1 MLRDGRQLQQLRRVV
16 VALSRHHH
24 ETEEG
29 VERGDDARLRTG
41 LYAEVVEKDQI
52 ILQIGQ
58 DARRR
63 LKSPLRQELQKLR
76 EVGRVRLNGVGS
88 QRALQEQIVAV
99 FGKEIHRNNK
109 DGNTASAELSTRCC
123 RRERFI

>member
-16 VALSRHHH
+16 VALSRHHE

-29 VERGDDARLRTG
+29 VKRRDDTRLRTG

-58 DARRR
+58 DACRR

-88 QRALQEQIVAV
+88 QRALQQQIIAI
-99 FGKEIHRNNK
+99 FTKEIHRTKEKN
-109 DGNTASAELSTRCC
+109 GNTEKA
-123 RRERFI
+123 

>member
-16 VALSRHHH
+16 VAFSRHHE

-29 VERGDDARLRTG
+29 VKRGDDARLRTG
-41 LYAEVVEKDQI
+41 LYAEVVEEGEI

-63 LKSPLRQELQKLR
+63 LKSPLRQKLKKLR
-76 EVGRVRLNGVGS
+76 EVGRVCLDGVGC
-88 QRALQEQIVAV
+88 QRTLQQQIIAI
-99 FGKEIHRNNK
+99 FTKEIHRTKEKN
-109 DGNTASAELSTRCC
+109 GNTEKA
-123 RRERFI
+123 